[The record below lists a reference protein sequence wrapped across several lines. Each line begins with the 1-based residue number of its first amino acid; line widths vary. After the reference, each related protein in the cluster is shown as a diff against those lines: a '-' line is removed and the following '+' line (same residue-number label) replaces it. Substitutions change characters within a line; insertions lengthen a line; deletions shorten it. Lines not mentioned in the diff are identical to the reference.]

1 MKTKLT
7 LSVDGSVVKRSKEHA
22 ARNGT
27 SLSQF
32 VEDLLDKATGQQE
45 PSFAEKWRGRLVVGE
60 ERAGDPRYEHLKKKY
75 GL

>member
-7 LSVDGSVVKRSKEHA
+7 LSVEEATIKRGKEHA
-22 ARNGT
+22 ARHGT

-32 VEDLLDKATGQQE
+32 VEELLDDATGQHE
-45 PSFAEKWRGRLVVGE
+45 PSFAEKWRGKLVLRE
-60 ERAGDPRYEHLKKKY
+60 ERAGEPRYEYLKKKY